1 MVLESVLDLVGGIIR
16 ILQAP
21 SLGVAFATLWWLV
34 LGWLGLGLMVR
45 GGGVDSVVDGVDSM
59 VD

>member
-1 MVLESVLDLVGGIIR
+1 MVLESVLDLIGGIIR
-16 ILQAP
+16 ILQTP
-21 SLGVAFATLWWLV
+21 GLGVAFATLWWFV

-45 GGGVDSVVDGVDSM
+45 GGGVDCVVDRVDSM